1 MKRILLFTLL
11 SMLAVFA
18 FAATPRAYTQVLV
31 TDQGDLLP
39 GVENTSS
46 SHHPDYYMEM
56 FVTTRPEEL
65 VSTATHIA
73 TQIRICKFGNGTTV
87 PFATVSTVQLSA
99 FSTQW
104 VAGEIIRFNVT
115 HIPTGETATWD
126 CTIPEGT
133 ATWGHRQPIN
143 PFPEGIVVPPYTPVV
158 DDVVIQ
164 GHFTS
169 VNWDF
174 NDIVII
180 TDPVVDADAI
190 VIDPIT
196 GEYSITVPTGWS
208 GVVSPTKAGYIINP
222 EYREYANLTE
232 DIEGEDYAITKFVDP
247 NVPVITYPAAGEVFT
262 WEEAAPITFTWEAPE
277 AGFAPEYYEVKLD
290 DAEWVTLGN
299 VLAWTSD
306 ALGEGE
312 YIFNVRAVI
321 NTALGKVKTPL
332 RATLGSA
339 FGNVANKGAG
349 PVASVEFEVIIET
362 QPDIPADIP
371 TPIAPGVEI
380 ESDIDLNYT
389 GTPTPEQEDQIIAVL
404 PNFNNL
410 NETVV
415 VVLSGQGTTNLSFT
429 IEQPGSW
436 YAVLIVGGNV
446 VLPDDPNH
454 YPVEVPPTT
463 TITFTGVN
471 FGAKGDVMVVMGTGT
486 DPTLP
491 VELSSFNAVLTA
503 QNFVKLS
510 WTSESETNMLGYR
523 VYRSETDNQAEAQL
537 ITPIMIEATNTS
549 TTQHYGIED
558 KEVSVGYTYYYWL
571 EAVDYS
577 HSSFYGY
584 RSVEVV
590 GEIVPELPVS
600 SIMGNAYPNP
610 FKATTNTKID
620 VRVKAGE
627 NANVTIYNVLGQ
639 VVKSYKVSEGAHT
652 INWDGR
658 DSRGKLCGSGIYFYK
673 MSTPSLNQTKKMV
686 IVK

>member
-1 MKRILLFTLL
+1 
-11 SMLAVFA
+11 MLALVGFLMA
-18 FAATPRAYTQVLV
+18 QTPSRVANMILELEEGDILDIVTNTGNTHSDQYTMRVLHEESGQMIG
-31 TDQGDLLP
+31 TDLGTAP
-39 GVENTSS
+39 NFCRIAKVGSS
-46 SHHPDYYMEM
+46 SAGYTARAIINQSIFDAVWPIGSHLKYMIWYNTPMDPASGIEPYPNLQYVE
-56 FVTTRPEEL
+56 VTKEVPTGGGVMNFTDILTVPPFAPEAPEEY
-65 VSTATHIA
+65 
-73 TQIRICKFGNGTTV
+73 
-87 PFATVSTVQLSA
+87 
-99 FSTQW
+99 
-104 VAGEIIRFNVT
+104 EISGFFIS
-115 HIPTGETATWD
+115 E
-126 CTIPEGT
+126 
-133 ATWGHRQPIN
+133 
-143 PFPEGIVVPPYTPVV
+143 
-158 DDVVIQ
+158 
-164 GHFTS
+164 
-169 VNWDF
+169 NWDF
-174 NDIVII
+174 EGIELTVE
-180 TDPVVDADAI
+180 PAVDEDAI
-190 VIDPIT
+190 MIDPET
-196 GEYSITVPTGWS
+196 GYYFVFVPDGWS
-208 GVVSPTKAGYIINP
+208 GSITPYKENYIFDP
-222 EYREYANLTE
+222 EYREYQDVT
-232 DIEGEDYAITKFVDP
+232 GDYENENYNITKFVDP
-247 NVPVITYPAAGEVFT
+247 EIPVITYPEAGAVFT
-262 WEEAAPITFTWEAPE
+262 WEEAAPITFTWLAPE
-277 AGFAPEYYEVKLD
+277 AGFAPEYYEVKLND
-290 DAEWVTLGN
+290 GEWLDVEDALE
-299 VLAWTSD
+299 WTSD
-306 ALGEGE
+306 LLGAGE
-312 YIFNVRAVI
+312 YTFFLRGVI

-332 RATLGSA
+332 RATLSSA

-349 PVASVEFEVIIET
+349 PVASVEFEVIIEDT
-362 QPDIPADIP
+362 PDIPADIP
-371 TPIAPGVEI
+371 TYIAPGVEI

-389 GTPTPEQEDQIIAVL
+389 PTPTPEQEDQIIAVL

-429 IEQPGSW
+429 IDQPGSW

-558 KEVSVGYTYYYWL
+558 KEVSVGNTYYYWL

-639 VVKSYKVSEGAHT
+639 VVKSYKVPEGAHT

-658 DSRGKLCGSGIYFYK
+658 DNRGKLCGSGIYFYK
-673 MSTPSLNQTKKMV
+673 MSTPSTNQTKKMV